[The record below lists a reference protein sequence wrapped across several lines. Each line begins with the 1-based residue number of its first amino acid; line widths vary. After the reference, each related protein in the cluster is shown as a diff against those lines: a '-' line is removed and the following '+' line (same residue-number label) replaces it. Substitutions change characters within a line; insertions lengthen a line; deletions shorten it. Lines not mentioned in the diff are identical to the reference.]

1 MPLPSRPSL
10 PEDPR
15 KTPGYPAEH
24 ASNFG
29 GLPTRPTD
37 APISLPK
44 PTDDISFG
52 GFGAPNEHTENIS
65 LESLPESSLVEE
77 QGHFEDPDDNV
88 YEDDLDDLDEE
99 EKIRVEVLKSL
110 SESAKHS
117 AKLLLERISDDKS
130 SEVLMNGPKNIMVK
144 ENGNRY
150 IVNDIKFD
158 NVDEYHAVINTLILH
173 DTDSP
178 DRIGTANGK
187 HLIEGQLE
195 LQDYDNPDAPPLF
208 ARVHVLTPPVVK
220 AAKVT
225 IAKKAKRSF
234 KLNDFVQRGTLNQ
247 QMALFLQAIARGK
260 ATIVFSGLS
269 GAGKT
274 TLMESLSYE
283 FDENDRVVVVE
294 DTAELRLPVYDV
306 VPLLATS
313 RKPGQDLSDIVTLEW
328 LVAQANR
335 MRPDRIIVG
344 ESRGGEFAEFLT
356 AANSGAD
363 GSMTTIHASST
374 KQALDKMR
382 SLAMKS
388 ATARTET
395 SVTRDIAST
404 VQVIVQMGLIDGR
417 HIVQQIDEVS
427 NIITQAG
434 AISLQPLFE
443 YDRATQRYVVRGRP
457 SESLTNFLAG
467 RGVSIDR
474 TWFDRV

>member
-15 KTPGYPAEH
+15 KNQGPAVEQPH
-24 ASNFG
+24 VAPFG
-29 GLPTRPTD
+29 VGLPTRPAD

-44 PTDDISFG
+44 PADEPNFG
-52 GFGAPNEHTENIS
+52 GFGSQEHS
-65 LESLPESSLVEE
+65 DSVPLEDLPASFNDEPEE
-77 QGHFEDPDDNV
+77 EYEEE
-88 YEDDLDDLDEE
+88 YEDDLEELDDDE
-99 EKIRVEVLKSL
+99 KSRVEILKSL
-110 SESAKHS
+110 SEEAKHS
-117 AKLLLERISDDKS
+117 AKLLLDRISDDKS

-150 IVNDIKFD
+150 IVNDIKFE
-158 NVDEYHAVINTLILH
+158 NVDEYHAVINALILH

-178 DRIGTANGK
+178 DRIGTSNGK

-195 LQDYDNPDAPPLF
+195 LQDYDNPSAPPLF

-225 IAKKAKRSF
+225 IAKKAKKNFRI
-234 KLNDFVQRGTLNQ
+234 NDFVQKGTMSP
-247 QMALFLQAIARGK
+247 QMGAFLQAIARGK

-274 TLMESLSYE
+274 TLMESLSHE
-283 FDENDRVVVVE
+283 FDENDRIVVVE

-313 RKPGQDLSDIVTLEW
+313 RKPGQDPADIVTLEW

-388 ATARTET
+388 ATARTEN

-404 VQVIVQMGLIDGR
+404 VQIIVQMGLIDGR
-417 HIVQQIDEVS
+417 HVIQQIDEVS
-427 NIITQAG
+427 NIITSAG

-443 YDRATQRYVVRGRP
+443 FDRATQRYVVRGRP
-457 SESLTNFLAG
+457 SEGLTNFLAG
-467 RGVSIDR
+467 RGVVIDR
-474 TWFDRV
+474 TWFDRI